1 MFRDLPIFNA
11 KHVKPGGCI
20 FLSRGTGIVVW
31 GQRTLQRLPTALD
44 RINVR
49 RLLIFLRKIID
60 RSAVGLVFEQNDA
73 TMWRKFTNIV
83 SPVLDGV
90 QARRGIV
97 DYRVVMD
104 ESTNTP
110 DVIEQN
116 QAVGDIFIKPTKTA
130 EIIVLNFIVTSQSS
144 EFTETATTGSL

>member
-1 MFRDLPIFNA
+1 
-11 KHVKPGGCI
+11 
-20 FLSRGTGIVVW
+20 
-31 GQRTLQRLPTALD
+31 
-44 RINVR
+44 
-49 RLLIFLRKIID
+49 
-60 RSAVGLVFEQNDA
+60 
-73 TMWRKFTNIV
+73 MWRKFTNIV

-144 EFTETATTGSL
+144 EFTETSTTGSL